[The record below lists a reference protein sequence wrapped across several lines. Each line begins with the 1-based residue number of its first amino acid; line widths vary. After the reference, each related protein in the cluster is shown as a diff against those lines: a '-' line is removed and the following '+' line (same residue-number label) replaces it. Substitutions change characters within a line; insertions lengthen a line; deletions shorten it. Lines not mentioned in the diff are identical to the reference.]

1 MGLSPKKLRAAR
13 LLAAG
18 MTRNDVAERLNV
30 HVQTLR
36 DWEHKDEDF
45 RLEIEETANR
55 MADQI
60 ESALME
66 GELKAAFVIDEALEA
81 RDKEGQIDWST
92 RVKAALSLLD
102 RQGRRGKAVERIES
116 KSIEYKG
123 DLNELLLAAL
133 RDPGMRE
140 FIEATVP
147 QELLPSPVPLKKK
160 DIEDGEYEV
169 IEGDPEG
176 DRGSLGDLKERV
188 HRVSGAVQGEPKD

>member
-1 MGLSPKKLRAAR
+1 
-13 LLAAG
+13 

-81 RDKEGQIDWST
+81 RDKEGQIDWPT

-147 QELLPSPVPLKKK
+147 QELLPSPVPLKKE

-169 IEGDPEG
+169 IEGDESN
-176 DRGSLGDLKERV
+176 RSSRDLKERV
-188 HRVSGAVQGEPKD
+188 HRVSGEVLDRAEE